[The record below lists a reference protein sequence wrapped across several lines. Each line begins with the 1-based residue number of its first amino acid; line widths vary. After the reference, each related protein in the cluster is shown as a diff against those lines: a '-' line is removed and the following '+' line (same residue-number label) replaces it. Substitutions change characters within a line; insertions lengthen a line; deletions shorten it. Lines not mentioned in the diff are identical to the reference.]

1 MKKTISI
8 LGIFLISL
16 LKAQSPGGVNGVSV
30 WYKTNALQTPALM
43 YQDYSG
49 SQHQI
54 QALTSANKPGYSL
67 LNYNE
72 CLNFDGNDDYLK
84 FPFVIE
90 TADKINFYTAYQNKT
105 ANVETAMFTTDNTDE
120 KELFYGTKNVFRY
133 NNDQIN
139 YINTAIIDTLAS
151 FSLYSKFGMPST
163 KITKVIGKTGL
174 SSMYVGKDAGNHQW
188 QNFKGKLPE
197 FFVYKKVLTQN
208 EKNRVNTYMAVKYA
222 ITMPYTE
229 YLSSKNKKIWKQEDF
244 TDYPARVTGI
254 ARDGY
259 SDLYQKQAT
268 SSSEE
273 KRLIIAAKKLTLDN
287 RSNDAQFPDQSF
299 LIWGDNKKPLELDNI
314 TFGYRLLKRKWKV
327 RYTSETSQTIP
338 TEVVFSI
345 KNIIT
350 QIPADKKLWLLV
362 DKTGQGDFSSANMEA
377 YPMNHVDGQQN
388 VYFKDVIFDKDLSGT
403 DVFSFALGDKILSIY
418 DLIQPTCTILKGK
431 LDLNLKGGKAPFNV
445 ALSGNGT
452 SQNIT
457 VQTSQISF
465 PNLAVGN
472 YHLNITDA
480 DNNVTSYDFTVNDFN
495 SISLDLGPDVAISSG
510 NPAQFNAASQ
520 ITDPNAVYSWTS
532 DNGFTSNSPSISV
545 YEPGEYTVMVT
556 TSDNCIKT
564 DTVKVT
570 RKRENGIGIYPNP
583 VPKGQPFT
591 IRIVSD
597 KKENVDIK
605 IHDASGR
612 LVKAIQD
619 NGKDY
624 YEIQDTLPTEGVYL
638 IIVKTSSEIKVFKLI
653 VTS

>member
-452 SQNIT
+452 SQCKRHKYL
-457 VQTSQISF
+457 F
-465 PNLAVGN
+465 P
-472 YHLNITDA
+472 I
-480 DNNVTSYDFTVNDFN
+480 
-495 SISLDLGPDVAISSG
+495 
-510 NPAQFNAASQ
+510 
-520 ITDPNAVYSWTS
+520 
-532 DNGFTSNSPSISV
+532 
-545 YEPGEYTVMVT
+545 
-556 TSDNCIKT
+556 
-564 DTVKVT
+564 
-570 RKRENGIGIYPNP
+570 
-583 VPKGQPFT
+583 
-591 IRIVSD
+591 
-597 KKENVDIK
+597 
-605 IHDASGR
+605 
-612 LVKAIQD
+612 
-619 NGKDY
+619 
-624 YEIQDTLPTEGVYL
+624 
-638 IIVKTSSEIKVFKLI
+638 
-653 VTS
+653 